1 MAGKTKDKLGR
12 ERKNGG
18 PRSGGAEVRGPLA
31 AMTTLRLSGKGITG
45 VLWGE
50 VTTQKV
56 FRTWGPSGRMEWE
69 TLKTG
74 EIGSTGDISGDMVTQ
89 RGSES

>member
-31 AMTTLRLSGKGITG
+31 AMTTLRL
-45 VLWGE
+45 
-50 VTTQKV
+50 
-56 FRTWGPSGRMEWE
+56 
-69 TLKTG
+69 
-74 EIGSTGDISGDMVTQ
+74 
-89 RGSES
+89 